1 MFLIVGLGNIGKAY
15 EDTPHNAGFKFVE
28 RFFDFYK
35 FNSAVNVVNW
45 QIKSSLDSEIAEIWI
60 GNERKFLLAKPLTLM
75 NRSGLA
81 VSKLCKN
88 FNINIQRD
96 LILAHDD
103 LDIKLGAY
111 KIQRGKF
118 PKGHKGIISVHAMLP
133 TKDFLHVRI
142 GVDNRAALG
151 FDIDGD
157 KYVLRKFNK
166 DELTVLDEVIESAVS
181 DLNKLIA

>member
-15 EDTPHNAGFKFVE
+15 EDTPHNAGFRFVE

-45 QIKSSLDSEIAEIWI
+45 QVKSSLDSEIAEIWI

-81 VSKLCKN
+81 VSELCKS
-88 FNINIQRD
+88 FNIDIQKD
-96 LILAHDD
+96 LVLAHDD
-103 LDIKLGAY
+103 LDIKLGEY

-118 PKGHKGIISVHAMLP
+118 PKGHNGVVSVHSMLP
-133 TKDFLHVRI
+133 TRDFLRVRI

-157 KYVLRKFNK
+157 KYVLRRFNK
-166 DELTVLDEVIESAVS
+166 DELTILDETIASAVS
-181 DLNKLIA
+181 ELNKLIA